1 MITDNVSLRP
11 DHKAIQLTG
20 MTYSM
25 GMAMPNG
32 RQKSIQHTPV
42 TKAKTATKRTSRG
55 KMRSEK

>member
-20 MTYSM
+20 MTYNM

-32 RQKSIQHTPV
+32 REKSIQQYARDKGEDGYEADKPR
-42 TKAKTATKRTSRG
+42 KDAQ
-55 KMRSEK
+55 